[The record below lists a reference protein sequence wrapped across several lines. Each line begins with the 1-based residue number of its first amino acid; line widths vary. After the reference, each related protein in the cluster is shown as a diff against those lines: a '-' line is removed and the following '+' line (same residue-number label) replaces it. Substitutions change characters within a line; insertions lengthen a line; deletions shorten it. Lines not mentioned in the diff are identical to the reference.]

1 MKIKAGDTVAI
12 IAGAD
17 QYVTDKNGKKTRK
30 TGKVLQVLPRVNKVV
45 VENVNMIK
53 KHQKPTQA
61 NQSGEIIEREAPI
74 AISNVMIIDPKT
86 KTPTKVAY
94 AIEDGV
100 KVRVTKKSNTK
111 LDSTKK

>member
-1 MKIKAGDTVAI
+1 MKIKAGDTVAV

-17 QYVTDKNGKKTRK
+17 QFKLDKKGVKTRT

-45 VENVNMIK
+45 VEGVAMIK

-61 NQSGEIIEREAPI
+61 NQNGEIIEREAPI
-74 AISNVMIIDPKT
+74 AVSNVMILDPKT
-86 KTPTKVAY
+86 KEPTKVAY
-94 AIEDGV
+94 VMEDGK

-111 LDSTKK
+111 LDK